1 MAGGR
6 DKSVRVQ
13 VRTLKRP
20 GEAALA
26 VRALGLRKQYGTV
39 EALREIDLSIPSGEL
54 YGFVGPNGAGK
65 TTAIRILTGLTR
77 PTKGAAEI
85 FGSPAGSPEA
95 RARVGY
101 MPQELALYLNLSAWE
116 NVALF
121 GRLYGM
127 NGEELDAAVEEQLRF
142 VDLWERR
149 HGLVSEFSGGMRHRV
164 SLAAALVH
172 RPDLLLLDEPT
183 VGIDPV
189 LRAAFWERF
198 RVLAREGRTIF
209 LTTHYLQEA
218 SHCHRVGFLLQGQL
232 LAEAAPEA
240 LQAQAGARDLEEAF
254 LTFARQVEGAAGE
267 AAR

>member
-1 MAGGR
+1 M
-6 DKSVRVQ
+6 
-13 VRTLKRP
+13 
-20 GEAALA
+20 
-26 VRALGLRKQYGTV
+26 
-39 EALREIDLSIPSGEL
+39 EALRGVDLTIPSGEL

-77 PTKGAAEI
+77 PTAGSSEI
-85 FGSPAGSPEA
+85 FGTPSGSPEA
-95 RARVGY
+95 RARIGY
-101 MPQELALYLNLSAWE
+101 MPQELALYLNISAWE

-127 NGEELDAAVEEQLRF
+127 KGAELSESVEEQLRF

-183 VGIDPV
+183 VGVDPV

-198 RVLAREGRTIF
+198 RILAREGRTIF
-209 LTTHYLQEA
+209 LTTHYLLEA
-218 SHCHRVGFLLQGQL
+218 DHCHRVGFLLRGQL
-232 LAEAAPEA
+232 VAEGAPEA
-240 LQAQAGARDLEEAF
+240 LRTQAGAGDLEEAF
-254 LTFARQVEGAAGE
+254 LVLARQAE
-267 AAR
+267 AAEERSA